1 MRNPRK
7 LLKSLLLRSAVI
19 QTRIDDAMKARSPDM
34 LQILMLKKQRLKVKD
49 MIMALQRRVRR
60 RKRTLVQG

>member
-19 QTRIDDAMKARSPDM
+19 QTRIDDAMKARRPDM

>member
-19 QTRIDDAMKARSPDM
+19 QMRIDDAMKAKRPDM
-34 LQILMLKKQRLKVKD
+34 FLVLALKKQRLKIKD
-49 MIMALQRRVRR
+49 MIVAIKQRMRR
-60 RKRTLVQG
+60 RKRRMA